1 MPSKKVQK
9 QISAGIQ
16 KLIREYKRTG
26 KITTSRAT
34 YRPRSLEHAIK
45 IASAI
50 EYGRA
55 RQEGKIK
62 RRPTGSGVFTDNEI
76 VRGYK
81 TIWSK
86 SKDQDFQN

>member
-1 MPSKKVQK
+1 MVEKRVQK
-9 QISAGIQ
+9 QISKGIQ
-16 KLIREYKRTG
+16 KLVREYKETG

-34 YRPRSLEHAIK
+34 YKPKSLKHATK

-62 RRPTGSGVFTDNEI
+62 RRPTGSGVFTNTELR
-76 VRGYK
+76 RGYK
-81 TIWSK
+81 IL
-86 SKDQDFQN
+86 